1 MLLLLIYSTKHKQK
15 TFSMTHSNNQETTPV
30 SSPEKPRNFQDRIK
44 KFGAVALSKLGL
56 NMDFIK
62 QKDLDVERLRDIGF
76 AKEAPI
82 LAAQLATRQDRTNL
96 VESNASYAVNVLQDL
111 EVAKE
116 AQVMTE
122 GEALMG
128 LADFLTAAS
137 ATEALGEETNTIADE
152 MLEKLA
158 FIGETE
164 MTEAT
169 KGLAAYFKQ
178 TLDSDENTQLLF
190 QIIDTAAGAG
200 SDGRSSK
207 SAGRVM
213 QKVLDNFSEKEI
225 DEYGNRI
232 IFDAYKAN
240 PDMHTK
246 AILLDDW
253 TISGTQM
260 RQMHSNLSSYWTER
274 IDEIE
279 ACLVVAPA
287 ELIEKGLQVYEGRIP
302 VKAFYKA
309 ATAEHH
315 YEFEERV
322 VKSDIYPGYVT
333 GAHSSPD
340 FNFDYFIGK
349 LVKSATEKVAQGEP
363 MPDVL
368 LKMPPLTQVTRSTY
382 KSENIHPRIEQIN
395 RINGA
400 SYYDESGRIIFQR

>member
-1 MLLLLIYSTKHKQK
+1 
-15 TFSMTHSNNQETTPV
+15 MTRSNNQETTPV
-30 SSPEKPRNFQDRIK
+30 SSPERPRNFQDRIK
-44 KFGAVALSKLGL
+44 KIGAVALGRLGS
-56 NMDFIK
+56 NMNLFK
-62 QKDLDVERLRDIGF
+62 PKDLYAERLRDIGF
-76 AKEAPI
+76 AKEAPT
-82 LAAQLATRQDRTNL
+82 LTAQLETKQSRTNL

-122 GEALMG
+122 GEALTG
-128 LADFLTAAS
+128 LADFLVAAS
-137 ATEALGEETNTIADE
+137 ATEALGEETNIIADE

-178 TLDSDENTQLLF
+178 TLDSDKNTQLLF

-200 SDGRSSK
+200 LDGRSTK

-232 IFDAYKAN
+232 IFDIHKAD
-240 PDMHTK
+240 PDMNTK
-246 AILLDDW
+246 AIILDDW

-260 RQMHSNLSSYWTER
+260 RQMYSNFSRYGYEH
-274 IDEIE
+274 INEVE

-287 ELIEKGLQVYEGRIP
+287 ELIEKGLQVHKGRIP
-302 VKAFYKA
+302 VKAFYEA
-309 ATAEHH
+309 ATAEHQ
-315 YEFEERV
+315 YVFEERV
-322 VKSDIYPGYVT
+322 LKSDIYPGYVT

-363 MPDVL
+363 VPDVL
-368 LKMPPLTQVTRSTY
+368 LKMPPLAQVTRSSRI
-382 KSENIHPRIEQIN
+382 SENIHPRLEQIN

-400 SYYDESGRIIFQR
+400 SYYDETGRMIFQR